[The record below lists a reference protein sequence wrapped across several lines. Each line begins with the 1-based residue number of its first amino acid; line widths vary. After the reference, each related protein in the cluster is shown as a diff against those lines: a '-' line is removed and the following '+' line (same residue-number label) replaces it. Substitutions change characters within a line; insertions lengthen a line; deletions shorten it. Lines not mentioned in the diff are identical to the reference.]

1 MAKLPRKF
9 NPGLNQDDQSL
20 ISQFVV
26 RLPLLKILLETVEDN
41 TTRPACQHRL
51 YFGPRGR
58 GKTMLMARVAAE
70 IRVNDTLSKHWIA
83 IRLFEESY
91 CEIATIAEF
100 WLEVMS
106 ELTLCLPKADKEN
119 AKLSLNHLKEN
130 WSHPNLE
137 QMAQGAV
144 LEQLEKQ
151 GKKAIIM
158 VENLH
163 QLIDETNDD
172 FGWAIRRVMQN
183 EKNIMFLATATTRFE
198 SLDNANDAFFEIFAI
213 SELKRLKRSD
223 VAILWNAITK
233 QDKTENE
240 VAPLDIL
247 TGGSPRLLNIVAQF
261 AKDSSIREL
270 MENLTGLVDEHTEY
284 FKSQVDALAP
294 KERRIFLALADL
306 WSESSAKEISE
317 RARIDIRTTSA
328 LLGRLDQK
336 GALKVNADKPRRKM
350 YSIAERLFCIYYK
363 LRREHSPGSVIEA
376 LVQFMVDFYTSE
388 EINEIRRLHL
398 GKELLTIEEELLLQ
412 KLDNIDTEHP
422 ATSHDLR
429 EASTIW
435 KKAITFA
442 QQDDTG
448 QEIAAY
454 KTLIERYQNR
464 EEAGIVELVVKA
476 MFNQALADG
485 QQGDTEQELTLYQT
499 LIDCFQ
505 SREETSIIEL
515 VAKAMYNQAVT
526 YDQQGD
532 TKQAL
537 ALYQTLIDCYQS
549 REETGIVEQ
558 VAEAMFNQ
566 ALTHGQ
572 QGDTK
577 QALERYQTL
586 IARFQSRKETGIV
599 ELVAKAMYNQAVT
612 YGQQCNTKQALALYQ
627 TLIDRYQNQE
637 ETCIIELV
645 AETMYNQALTYDQQ
659 GDTKQKLAPYQPLI
673 DRYQSREEAGIAE
686 QVAKAMIN
694 QANLF
699 AMQQHWK
706 NAESHYQQL
715 LSRTVDF
722 PQSEIYRSTASL
734 GLLTSQQA
742 DTFSEK
748 QRVALAKVVIEANKK
763 SWADK
768 RMTLAL
774 GIAAVLPNETALAI
788 IQSSEHKGELQP
800 LLIALRQEMG
810 ETVRSSD
817 EALEVA
823 ADVTIRI
830 KELRKKYFDTDNA
843 D

>member
-376 LVQFMVDFYTSE
+376 LVQFMVDFYTPE
-388 EINEIRRLHL
+388 EIDEIRQIHL
-398 GKELLTIEEELLLQ
+398 GKELLSFEEEILLK
-412 KLDNIDTEHP
+412 KLGIIDTKIKHTEYHP
-422 ATSHDLR
+422 DINSASHDLDKLI
-429 EASTIW
+429 TLW
-435 KKAITFA
+435 KKA
-442 QQDDTG
+442 
-448 QEIAAY
+448 
-454 KTLIERYQNR
+454 
-464 EEAGIVELVVKA
+464 
-476 MFNQALADG
+476 FNSE
-485 QQGDTEQELTLYQT
+485 QQGDSE
-499 LIDCFQ
+499 
-505 SREETSIIEL
+505 R
-515 VAKAMYNQAVT
+515 
-526 YDQQGD
+526 
-532 TKQAL
+532 
-537 ALYQTLIDCYQS
+537 
-549 REETGIVEQ
+549 
-558 VAEAMFNQ
+558 
-566 ALTHGQ
+566 ALT
-572 QGDTK
+572 
-577 QALERYQTL
+577 
-586 IARFQSRKETGIV
+586 V
-599 ELVAKAMYNQAVT
+599 
-612 YGQQCNTKQALALYQ
+612 YQ
-627 TLIDRYQNQE
+627 TLIDRYQSRE
-637 ETCIIELV
+637 KADIAELV
-645 AETMYNQALTYDQQ
+645 AKAMLNQAVTLGQQGSTKQEIARYKTLIDRYQNREETGITEQLAKAIFNQALAHRKQ
-659 GDTKQKLAPYQPLI
+659 GDTEQEIALYKTLI
-673 DRYQSREEAGIAE
+673 DRYQSREETVITVA
-686 QVAKAMIN
+686 VAKAMCNQANTSGQQGDTKHALALYHALIDRYQYREKASIAEVVAVAAIS

-699 AMQQHWK
+699 SMQQQWK
-706 NAESHYQQL
+706 EAESHYQQL

-722 PQSEIYRSTASL
+722 PMFEICRSTALL
-734 GLLTSQQA
+734 GLHISQQA
-742 DTFSEK
+742 NTFSEK
-748 QRVALAKVVIEANKK
+748 QCIALAMVIKEANEK
-763 SWADK
+763 SFTDE
-768 RMTLAL
+768 RMTLAV
-774 GIAAVLPNETALAI
+774 GIVAVLPNEIALDI
-788 IQSSEHKGELQP
+788 IQSSEHKDELQP